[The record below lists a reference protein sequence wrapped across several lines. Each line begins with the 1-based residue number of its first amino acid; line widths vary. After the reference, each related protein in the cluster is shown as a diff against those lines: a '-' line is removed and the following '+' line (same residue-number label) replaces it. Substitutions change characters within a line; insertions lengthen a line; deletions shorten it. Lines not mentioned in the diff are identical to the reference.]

1 MRNQPQMKERKNIS
15 RRFSQ
20 RRALLGYFVFDGGGG
35 LTEHDVA
42 VEHRL
47 PLLLDLPPPPLL
59 SVLHFVK
66 HVGSGVRPRQNVV
79 SVGKRLLVLKTRW
92 AKTRFTCRSSC
103 KIGFRLPTFIPA
115 NFKPPPPFFFF

>member
-1 MRNQPQMKERKNIS
+1 MRNQPQMKGSNTTYQRLC
-15 RRFSQ
+15 Q
-20 RRALLGYFVFDGGGG
+20 RRALLRS

-66 HVGSGVRPRQNVV
+66 HAGSRVGPGQNIV
-79 SVGKRLLVLKTRW
+79 SVGKRLLVLKTQQ
-92 AKTRFTCRSSC
+92 
-103 KIGFRLPTFIPA
+103 
-115 NFKPPPPFFFF
+115 

>member
-1 MRNQPQMKERKNIS
+1 MRNQPRMKEGNDMTRG
-15 RRFSQ
+15 FSQ
-20 RRALLGYFVFDGGGG
+20 SRALLGYFVFDGGWRGGG

-59 SVLHFVK
+59 SVLHFVE

-92 AKTRFTCRSSC
+92 AKTRFTCSC
-103 KIGFRLPTFIPA
+103 KIAQFT
-115 NFKPPPPFFFF
+115 PPPFSF